1 MKKIFLLLTI
11 FLSLKSFS
19 QKEADAIIGKWI
31 NVPRQTT
38 MIEVYKINNEYRGK
52 IIWAKDGDKR
62 KPIGFIILEKLEY
75 DSKRRIWEN
84 GKITDPNS
92 GNTYSAIAKIKDDG
106 ILEVNGY
113 IGFTFFGKKKN
124 FKKVP

>member
-1 MKKIFLLLTI
+1 MKKLFLLLTI

-19 QKEADAIIGKWI
+19 QREADAIIGNWI
-31 NVPRQTT
+31 NIPKQNTKIT
-38 MIEVYKINNEYRGK
+38 VYRINNEYKGK
-52 IIWAKDGDKR
+52 ILWSNDEKK
-62 KPIGFIILEKLEY
+62 KPIGFIILEKLQY
-75 DSKRRIWEN
+75 NSKTKSWDS
-84 GKITDPNS
+84 GKIHDPNS
-92 GNTYSAIAKIKDDG
+92 GNTYSATAKIKDDG